1 MAEICDELQLSFES
15 LARDREKMATQMQ
28 SVGESLAR
36 LQSQGLKALTVRQP
50 AAGAMEGVEMESRH
64 AFSEQLQPRFRTD
77 TMGQTGDS
85 RKVSVASSSDIGSM
99 HPPIQIKKFEV
110 STAAHVKPREQI

>member
-85 RKVSVASSSDIGSM
+85 RKVSVASLL
-99 HPPIQIKKFEV
+99 
-110 STAAHVKPREQI
+110 